1 MKRTEVLLLKER
13 ETMTSARTNQLEDL
27 STQPLGVFFDI
38 FSLDIKL
45 LQDTNTI

>member
-1 MKRTEVLLLKER
+1 MAR
-13 ETMTSARTNQLEDL
+13 ARTNQLDDL

-45 LQDTNTI
+45 LQNTNTI